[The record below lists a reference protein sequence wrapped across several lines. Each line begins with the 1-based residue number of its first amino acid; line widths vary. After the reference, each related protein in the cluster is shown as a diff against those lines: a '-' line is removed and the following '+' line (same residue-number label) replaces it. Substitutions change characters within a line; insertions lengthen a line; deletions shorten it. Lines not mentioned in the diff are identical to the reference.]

1 MLSEAGTYASA
12 SLNLFLFSAGRG
24 QAYSYKICGHG
35 GEIQFI
41 DNITVRFTYS
51 YTGGGDTCMFAL
63 IEL

>member
-1 MLSEAGTYASA
+1 LLSETGTYASA
-12 SLNLFLFSAGRG
+12 SLNLFLFSAGSG
-24 QAYSYKICGHG
+24 HPYSYKICGHG

-41 DNITVRFTYS
+41 DNTTVRFTYS